1 MKKITFIRFLAF
13 LILLFTTTIGY
24 SQNTNITFDNTNAS
38 LTTTPACTFQ
48 GCVANDVTFGDV
60 YLGDNVGNLATL
72 AYVANPVNGLYI
84 WVTIASNSSKYDLL
98 FQFDYLVGG
107 IRKNFNNTNFVG
119 ATTDRLTIKVRGSII
134 TAGSKY
140 RMAQITNYTA
150 GQSLE
155 LKNIYLGWNTNGGA
169 IKATENISLITCDAP
184 KCSNAYSSGIII
196 KTPLFAD
203 FSISKN
209 CDGGTFQKVVYTSTS
224 TGVEANTSYSWSFP
238 GAATVSP
245 ISLTTMGPYTVT
257 YSSVGPYSASL
268 TVTDP
273 TSQVIPNTKTIGNIT
288 LTSCCTIAIN
298 SIAKTN
304 VQCNGNSNGTVTATK
319 TGGVGTITYD
329 LLFSPTSA
337 GSFTATGL
345 PTNGDS
351 NGTYTGLGV
360 GFYKVVVSEGN
371 GCSNT
376 SSEVQITQPTVAVSV
391 SGIATNATCFGEA

>member
-13 LILLFTTTIGY
+13 LILLFSTTIGY
-24 SQNTNITFDNTNAS
+24 SQDTNITFDNTSAS
-38 LTTTPACTFQ
+38 LTTTPACTFS
-48 GCVANDVTFGDV
+48 GCNAGDVSFGDI
-60 YLGDNVGNLATL
+60 YLGDHLGNLATL

-84 WVTIASNSSKYDLL
+84 WVKIASNSSKHDLL

-134 TAGSKY
+134 TGGSKY
-140 RMAQITNYTA
+140 RMAQITNYAA

-155 LKNIYLGWNTNGGA
+155 LKNIYLGWSTSGQA
-169 IKATENISLITCDAP
+169 IKSNQNISAITCDPP

-224 TGVEANTSYSWSFP
+224 TGVEANTNYSWSFP

-245 ISLTTMGPYTVT
+245 TNLTTIGPYTVT
-257 YSSVGPYSASL
+257 YSSAGPHSASL
-268 TVTDP
+268 TVSHP
-273 TSQVIPNTKTIGNIT
+273 TNEVIPNTKTINNIT
-288 LTSCCTIAIN
+288 LQPCCTIAIN
-298 SIAKTN
+298 SIVKTN
-304 VQCNGNSNGTVTATK
+304 VQCNGNSDGTVTATK

-329 LLFSPTSA
+329 LLFSATSG
-337 GSFTATGL
+337 GSFNATGL

-351 NGTYTGLGV
+351 NGTYMGLSV
-360 GFYKVVVSEGN
+360 GFYKVVVSEAN

-376 SSEVQITQPTVAVSV
+376 SSEVQ
-391 SGIATNATCFGEA
+391 